1 VENKISYLKLYGK
14 NLEDLRTI
22 SAYLQDSIV
31 KINEL
36 VFLKKNQIF
45 LMMVKRF
52 MWEDIEKGLFR
63 NPKRI
68 NSVIKF
74 NNVLRVISKNINQLN
89 KNRILELLTIEAKSL
104 SDLNCEI
111 SLIFSG
117 ASTIT
122 ITTEDI
128 DIILDDQG
136 IPWEAKSFPK
146 HKI

>member
-1 VENKISYLKLYGK
+1 MEKKTSYLKLYGK
-14 NLEDLRTI
+14 NLEDLRII
-22 SAYLQDSIV
+22 SAHLQDSIV
-31 KINEL
+31 KIKEL
-36 VFLKKNQIF
+36 IFLKKNQTF
-45 LMMVKRF
+45 LIMVKRF

-89 KNRILELLTIEAKSL
+89 KNRILELLTIETKFLDNS
-104 SDLNCEI
+104 NYEI

-117 ASTIT
+117 DSTIT
-122 ITTEDI
+122 IITENI